1 MTRPDAGATGS
12 PTVEREAARSSVHHT
27 GPTAERYQS
36 ALERYLAVVGN
47 SAVTHAGQDSG
58 LGRHARDLVR
68 DVMTRGTVAAHEE
81 AVFKEIVDALS
92 RNRISAVPVVDEGRK
107 VIGVVSESD
116 LLTRVVGETGTP
128 PRGHR
133 RTRADTRRKLQAS
146 TAKELMTSPAV
157 TVTEDT
163 TVAEAARIAARA
175 RVRRLPV
182 VDRDGVLA
190 GIVTRADLLR
200 VFLRDDSDIRRD
212 VEQLIRYGTELDP
225 AAIDV
230 DVEEG
235 VVTLGGDVERKLQAV
250 RLVAGIRAIS
260 GVVDVED
267 GLHCHIDD
275 TRLPPMRATLY

>member
-1 MTRPDAGATGS
+1 MTSNGPRESGGTGLRS
-12 PTVEREAARSSVHHT
+12 EAAKSTVHHT
-27 GPTAERYQS
+27 GPTADRYQS

-47 SAVTHAGQDSG
+47 EASG
-58 LGRHARDLVR
+58 RPEGLTATRHVHDLVG

-92 RNRISAVPVVDEGRK
+92 RNRISAVPVVDSDRK

-133 RTRADTRRKLQAS
+133 RSRADTKRKLQAS
-146 TAKELMTSPAV
+146 TAAELMTSPAV
-157 TVTEDT
+157 TVTPRT

-175 RVRRLPV
+175 KVRRLPV
-182 VDRDGVLA
+182 VDDNGVLE
-190 GIVTRADLLR
+190 GIVTRSDLLR

-225 AAIDV
+225 ATIGV
-230 DVEEG
+230 GVNEG
-235 VVTLGGDVERKLQAV
+235 VVTLTGDVERRLQAS
-250 RLVAGIRAIS
+250 RLVAGVRAVS

-267 GLHCHIDD
+267 RLQSHVDD
-275 TRLPPMRATLY
+275 TRLPPMRPTLY